1 MCFAEVA
8 WSFEKRVEKLGW
20 VKRDGIVER
29 SRV

>member
-20 VKRDGIVER
+20 VKRDGE
-29 SRV
+29 SREE